1 MNISSDKQLIISKTV
16 VISGLALFV
25 AIVLSLQ
32 HVQQPAYDYRTQMMS
47 ELALGEYGQWML
59 LAFLAVAS
67 AVVATAWIV
76 RKLLLRQ
83 GILYLLLLAALNLA
97 IAGIV
102 TLSDSTDIHALSV
115 CLAFIFC
122 GLSMY
127 MIPTNVPDSYRRRCR
142 IFSWSVLLL
151 IILPIALAGQTI
163 LPIGIAQ
170 RLATMMLFVWLLG
183 VTFDTSRFFERH
195 KNL

>member
-1 MNISSDKQLIISKTV
+1 
-16 VISGLALFV
+16 
-25 AIVLSLQ
+25 
-32 HVQQPAYDYRTQMMS
+32 MMS

-59 LAFLAVAS
+59 LAFFAVAS

-83 GILYLLLLAALNLA
+83 GIFYLLLLAALNLA

-127 MIPTNVPDSYRRRCR
+127 MIPTNVPDSYRTRCR
-142 IFSWSVLLL
+142 IFSWGTLLFM
-151 IILPIALAGQTI
+151 ILPVALAGQTI

-170 RLATMMLFVWLLG
+170 RLATMMLFVWLLS
-183 VTFDTSRFFERH
+183 VAFDSSRFFKKH

>member
-1 MNISSDKQLIISKTV
+1 MVISKTV
-16 VISGLALFV
+16 VILGLALFV
-25 AIVLSLQ
+25 VIVLTLQ
-32 HVQQPAYDYRTQMMS
+32 HVQQPTYDYQTQMMS

-67 AVVATAWIV
+67 AMTATAWII

-83 GILYLLLLAALNLA
+83 DIFYLLLLAALSLA

-102 TLSDSTDIHALSV
+102 TLSDSTAIHASSV
-115 CLAFIFC
+115 CLAFILC

-127 MIPTNVPDSYRRRCR
+127 MIPIDVPDSYRRRCR
-142 IFSWSVLLL
+142 VFSWGVLLL
-151 IILPIALAGQTI
+151 MIFPVALAGQTI

-170 RLATMMLFVWLLG
+170 RLATALLFVWLVG
-183 VTFDTSRFFERH
+183 VAFGIGRLFDKH
-195 KNL
+195 NNP